1 MGAFLPAN
9 DVSVVACASQSTSPR
24 MRCGRGYQQ
33 VTLAAGAAATT
44 AFSLTCADFAAVVH
58 TGAGAQA
65 AAASWAVA
73 DLSAFVMAPQGPGAP
88 AAGPAAAPAQAAHA
102 LQARSPVS
110 RAKSTG

>member
-1 MGAFLPAN
+1 
-9 DVSVVACASQSTSPR
+9 

-44 AFSLTCADFAAVVH
+44 ALSLTRADFAAVVH

-65 AAASWAVA
+65 AAASWVVAVA
-73 DLSAFVMAPQGPGAP
+73 DLSAFVTAPQGPGAP